1 MSKSCVW
8 SSSLDVST
16 KKYHHPRVKSLLIA
30 PLTRYTVDI
39 VATMKRVSEIIYA
52 NCTIAERI
60 ILIGKTQTASGDNMR
75 SESIMTETTT
85 STLPRWIWIYA
96 NVVMV
101 FIDLSLV
108 LGLIVSPG
116 SIFPELAG
124 ENLLLGPAKIFV
136 IMNLASVLATIFVLY
151 RRSASMILLLFM
163 IRLLTN
169 IPDYTFSV
177 ISGDPLFPFVLFLIF
192 VYWVPCVWGIRTLWR
207 SKG

>member
-1 MSKSCVW
+1 
-8 SSSLDVST
+8 
-16 KKYHHPRVKSLLIA
+16 
-30 PLTRYTVDI
+30 
-39 VATMKRVSEIIYA
+39 
-52 NCTIAERI
+52 
-60 ILIGKTQTASGDNMR
+60 
-75 SESIMTETTT
+75 
-85 STLPRWIWIYA
+85 
-96 NVVMV
+96 MV

-108 LGLIVSPG
+108 LGLLVSPG

-151 RRSASMILLLFM
+151 RRSASMLLLLLM

-192 VYWVPCVWGIRTLWR
+192 IYWVPCVWGIRALWR